1 MNKKLWTRC
10 LMAGV
15 LSMSLFVVAGCGESK
30 EDKQARF
37 EKAQQE
43 ALAQDRSNNVALTD
57 KISKADTWKTA
68 INKLKERGE
77 LKTAPIQVSG
87 DMTFDQKAF
96 KIDVVKSGTT
106 ELLRYQYDLEKQTW
120 SDGAPVDVVGPGK
133 NDIAQTFYSIDNL
146 NPDMM
151 ATVIESF
158 KKEGQSNPELKDTY
172 TGFIT
177 KAGMGWGPKS
187 QKFLYFVNQIDSE
200 GGGLESDKII
210 EATYDETGKAIKLKV
225 KPKGSKERKNLIK

>member
-1 MNKKLWTRC
+1 M
-10 LMAGV
+10 
-15 LSMSLFVVAGCGESK
+15 
-30 EDKQARF
+30 
-37 EKAQQE
+37 
-43 ALAQDRSNNVALTD
+43 
-57 KISKADTWKTA
+57 
-68 INKLKERGE
+68 KERGE

-96 KIDVVKSGTT
+96 KIDVVKPGTT

>member
-1 MNKKLWTRC
+1 MNKKLWARC

-87 DMTFDQKAF
+87 DMTFDQK
-96 KIDVVKSGTT
+96 T
-106 ELLRYQYDLEKQTW
+106 ELLRYQYDFEKQSW

-151 ATVIESF
+151 ATVIETF
-158 KKEGQSNPELKDTY
+158 KKEAQSNPELKDIY

-187 QKFLYFVNQIDSE
+187 QKFFYFVNQHDAD
-200 GGGLESDKII
+200 GGPMENDKII
-210 EATYDETGKAIKLKV
+210 EATYDETGKVIKLKV